1 MKKKMRREKCAIRC
15 EVNSHPYFHFYDT
28 PALMSNLHRI
38 GVYCGSNPGNDPTH
52 RAAASALGGF
62 LAREG
67 LTVVY
72 GGGHVGLMGA
82 VADGALAEAG
92 KVIGVIPQSLMDK
105 ELGHQG
111 VTELHVTASMHE
123 RKQMMVDLS
132 DGFIALPGGFGT
144 LDELFET
151 LTWLQLGFHNKPVGL
166 LNVGGF
172 FDGLTR
178 FIQHMSTT
186 GFLKPEHVDCVL
198 VEPEAETLLARMRTF
213 RPPNLGKWIEKLAA
227 ESR

>member
-1 MKKKMRREKCAIRC
+1 
-15 EVNSHPYFHFYDT
+15 
-28 PALMSNLHRI
+28 
-38 GVYCGSNPGNDPTH
+38 
-52 RAAASALGGF
+52 
-62 LAREG
+62 
-67 LTVVY
+67 
-72 GGGHVGLMGA
+72 
-82 VADGALAEAG
+82 
-92 KVIGVIPQSLMDK
+92 
-105 ELGHQG
+105 
-111 VTELHVTASMHE
+111 
-123 RKQMMVDLS
+123 MMVDLS

-151 LTWLQLGFHNKPVGL
+151 LTWLQLGFHSKPVGL

-198 VEPEAETLLARMRTF
+198 VEPEAETLLARMRSF